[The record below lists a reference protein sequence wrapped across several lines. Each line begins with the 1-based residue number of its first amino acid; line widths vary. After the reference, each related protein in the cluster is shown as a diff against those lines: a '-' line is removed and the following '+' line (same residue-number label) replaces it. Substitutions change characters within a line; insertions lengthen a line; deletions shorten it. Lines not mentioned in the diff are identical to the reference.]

1 MTVDPRAATGFG
13 RDAEAY
19 ERGRPT
25 YAPAAIDHLAREF
38 GLSAASTVLD
48 LAAGTGKLT
57 RSLIPRAGRVIAV
70 EPSPAMRAELRRQV
84 PAADILEGS
93 AEAIPLE
100 DASLDAVFVGQAFH
114 WFRAAEALEEIARV
128 LRPGGGLALLWNH
141 ARWKMRWLERF
152 KALVDPP
159 RAAAGEFPSDDWKEA
174 LERDN
179 RFGPRSD
186 AEFPHVHRVGIDDFL
201 ALVGSWS
208 WIANLERAERSTLL
222 DEVRVLTG
230 EQPVLEL
237 DYVTEV
243 YSCKT

>member
-1 MTVDPRAATGFG
+1 MNLGRTFG
-13 RDAEAY
+13 RVAEAY
-19 ERGRPT
+19 ERTRPEH
-25 YAPAAIDHLAREF
+25 AREAIDAVV
-38 GLSAASTVLD
+38 AALVLPPTATVVD

-70 EPSPAMRAELRRQV
+70 EPSPVMRAELRRQV
-84 PAADILEGS
+84 PAANILEGS

-128 LRPGGGLALLWNH
+128 LGPGGGLALLWNH
-141 ARWKMRWLERF
+141 ARWTMPWLERF
-152 KALVDPP
+152 EALVDPP
-159 RAAAGEFPSDDWKEA
+159 RAAAGEFPADDWKEA
-174 LERDN
+174 LERDD

-186 AEFPHVHRVGIDDFL
+186 VEFPHVHRVGIEDFL

-208 WIANLERAERSTLL
+208 WIANLPDPERAHLL
-222 DEVRVLTG
+222 DEVRELVG
-230 EQPVLEL
+230 NEPVLEL